1 VGREQTYRQ
10 IQSFPDRI
18 QNINL
23 NDVVRQV
30 MERIYAEQG
39 RRGPGERFDSLNIKA
54 DERRSPLRFRGQGNR
69 GAGALAFSG
78 VDNASMFI
86 AKGAYMNDNGSW
98 VAEDNTAV
106 IMEYNRDSATPR
118 MFRNTNLQVGQL
130 FQPNAVGWIALGDE
144 EGAVAPDASAG
155 NTVVPETSWG
165 QVPAPGTGS
174 KYSREDHT
182 HGTQNYPGAAD
193 ILWPHRLVTLT
204 GPILSTDGVIIADAT
219 LGVITLT
226 LPLAASVEGRFF
238 HVKRVNT
245 PPNKVTVDG
254 NGAELIDGAATVDLI
269 ARYES
274 LSLFSDGSEWWII

>member
-1 VGREQTYRQ
+1 MGREQTYRQ

-118 MFRNTNLQVGQL
+118 MFRNTNLKVGQL
-130 FQPNAVGWIALGDE
+130 FQPKAVGWIAIGDP
-144 EGAVAPDASAG
+144 EGVPDIEAVAAD
-155 NTVVPETSWG
+155 TVVPETFYS
-165 QVPAPGTGS
+165 QVPSAGTGT

-182 HGTQNYPGAAD
+182 HGTQALPAGTGLTNEAGIVIAAAFASAGV
-193 ILWPHRLVTLT
+193 PARQRATVVFTNSYTNPVVTIGMAPVNRRFTVESLT
-204 GPILSTDGVIIADAT
+204 GAGMTLRSSTNAPHVGAVFYDVHEQG
-219 LGVITLT
+219 
-226 LPLAASVEGRFF
+226 AS
-238 HVKRVNT
+238 T
-245 PPNKVTVDG
+245 
-254 NGAELIDGAATVDLI
+254 
-269 ARYES
+269 
-274 LSLFSDGSEWWII
+274 